1 MFFFLEL
8 TLENTEG
15 AIKNGQSRETGNKT
29 KKKNPKSHNTTQ
41 KSLCN
46 SLKPMDHSTGN
57 FAGIF
62 PVLSSEIC
70 TCICR

>member
-1 MFFFLEL
+1 MDK
-8 TLENTEG
+8 TEKL
-15 AIKNGQSRETGNKT
+15 ATRQKKT
-29 KKKNPKSHNTTQ
+29 KKSHNTTQ

-46 SLKPMDHSTGN
+46 SLKPMNHSTGN

-70 TCICR
+70 TCIC